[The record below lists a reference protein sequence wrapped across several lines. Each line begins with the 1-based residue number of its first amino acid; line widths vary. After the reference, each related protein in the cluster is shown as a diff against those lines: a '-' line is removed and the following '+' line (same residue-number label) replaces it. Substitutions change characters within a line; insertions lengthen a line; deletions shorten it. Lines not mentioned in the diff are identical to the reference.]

1 MEIGVEQNGSPA
13 FYARRRPHDSKLDTN
28 KTTLEQFNP
37 LRIVD
42 NKRYP
47 AYFDHMG
54 KIQTPYRRNVKASR
68 MKQMK
73 IGKRIIG
80 DKNPAYVIAEVSCN
94 HEWNCNEARKII
106 ETAAQC
112 GADAVKLQTYTAD
125 TISRNFKTQPK
136 GTIWEKLDLYKLYEK
151 AHTPWEWSRDL
162 KKVADDNG
170 VDFFSS
176 PFDETAVDFL
186 VDLGVDV
193 LKLASFE
200 VVDNKLIE
208 HMAKT
213 GLPII
218 MSNGMTD
225 FLEMKEAVD
234 VLRKNN
240 VKDLAILH
248 CNSGYPAAFEE
259 ANLKTIPV
267 IGQVFDVVTGL
278 SDHTLFA
285 DTANYAGPQAH
296 VTPVEAQKYGAKIIE
311 VHLMLDRA
319 HARSLFDKGEG
330 GFDWPFSREPA
341 ELKKT
346 IDMIRHYEK
355 TGEIS
360 YETEAEKLAAEKTH
374 GHVSFEPTAKEMN
387 SRNIR
392 PSLWVVNDIQKGE
405 PFEYA
410 ATTRKGNLDS
420 IRPSGGLHIRFAD
433 MIVGKKARRDIKAG
447 EPLTWEMVDLQE
459 QAGTNG

>member
-1 MEIGVEQNGSPA
+1 
-13 FYARRRPHDSKLDTN
+13 
-28 KTTLEQFNP
+28 
-37 LRIVD
+37 
-42 NKRYP
+42 
-47 AYFDHMG
+47 
-54 KIQTPYRRNVKASR
+54 
-68 MKQMK
+68 MKEMK
-73 IGKRIIG
+73 IGKRKVG
-80 DKNPAYVIAEVSCN
+80 GANPTYVIAEVSCN
-94 HEWNCNEARKII
+94 HEGNFDEARKII
-106 ETAAQC
+106 EVAAQC

-125 TISRNFKTQPK
+125 TISRNFKTKPK
-136 GTIWEKLDLYKLYEK
+136 GTIWEKMDLYKLYDK

-200 VVDNKLIE
+200 VVDNKLVE

-225 FLEMKEAVD
+225 FLEMEEAVQ
-234 VLRKNN
+234 VLRGNN

-248 CNSGYPAAFEE
+248 CNSGYPAAFDE

-267 IGQVFDVVTGL
+267 IEEMFGVVTGL

-285 DTANYAGPQAH
+285 DTANYAQPLAH
-296 VTPVEAQKYGAKIIE
+296 ITPVESQKYGAKIIE
-311 VHLMLDRA
+311 IHLMLDRA
-319 HARSLFDKGEG
+319 YAHSLFDKGEG

-341 ELKKT
+341 ELKKM

-355 TGEIS
+355 TGEID
-360 YETEAEKLAAEKTH
+360 YETEAEKSAAQKTH
-374 GHVSFEPTAKEMN
+374 GEVCFEPTAKELN
-387 SRNIR
+387 SRGLR
-392 PSLWVVNDIQKGE
+392 PSLWVVDDIKAGE
-405 PFEYA
+405 PFRYA
-410 ATTRKGNLDS
+410 ANTRKGNIDS
-420 IRPSGGLHIRFAD
+420 IRPAGGLHIRFAD
-433 MIVGKKARRDIKAG
+433 MVMHKNASRDLKAG
-447 EPLTWEMVDLQE
+447 EALTWDMIDFSEE
-459 QAGTNG
+459 QTLLKRAN